1 MMRSRLCPGDRVR
14 VRTTGQIGAVAQWFE
29 NGHAFVRFVR
39 RVAHETFEHAGLYH
53 RSELEKVR

>member
-1 MMRSRLCPGDRVR
+1 MMRSRLRPGDRVR
-14 VRTTGQIGAVAQWFE
+14 VRSTGQIGTVTWWAE
-29 NGHAFVRFVR
+29 NSHAFVRFVR